1 MGIFHFLKFVQMV
14 PNRKRHHIFTRTWP
28 VGIRATPAFSFGGLD
43 VDRVCHPNINLY
55 LVEVITW
62 QRTVCRTK
70 HCRKDEVS
78 VKVFSSKCEQNPRE
92 LWICSHLLIKI
103 LTDKFIFCT
112 VKPTCYYLRNALF
125 SCLKTLSINPLTSM
139 LPII

>member
-1 MGIFHFLKFVQMV
+1 MGIFHFFKFVQMV

-28 VGIRATPAFSFGGLD
+28 VGSKSNTCFFFWGLD
-43 VDRVCHPNINLY
+43 VDRICHPNINLY
-55 LVEVITW
+55 LVEVVTW

-78 VKVFSSKCEQNPRE
+78 VKGFFSKCEQNRRE
-92 LWICSHLLIKI
+92 LWICSHLLLKI

>member
-1 MGIFHFLKFVQMV
+1 MYKWYQIAKGITYLHVLGQLEV
-14 PNRKRHHIFTRTWP
+14 
-28 VGIRATPAFSFGGLD
+28 RATPAFSFGGLD
-43 VDRVCHPNINLY
+43 VDRVCHPSINLY

-78 VKVFSSKCEQNPRE
+78 VKVFFSKCEQNPRE